1 MIPTFISYEEQDE
14 LGSALVNSR
23 ESEAE
28 KKRSYVDI
36 IALAKSF
43 GLAVRYDSFAE
54 HDTTR
59 DGFLS
64 DGIDPL
70 KVWRS
75 GKRTDKVFPEGTI
88 VIDRSL
94 KEPGMENRLRY
105 TIAHEV
111 AHHINSVHQSS
122 GCFHSEFDSQRAY
135 SNVELRKVLSI
146 NEMQANSL
154 AGILLTP
161 SHKLKKVFREVTGGK
176 MLIQYGDRIIDADTR
191 AEIAEMASMMKV
203 SFSVMRIRL
212 ERLGLFERL
221 PIDRYVEDERFN
233 LDGKRE
239 VILPE

>member
-1 MIPTFISYEEQDE
+1 MIPTYISYEEQDE
-14 LGSALVNSR
+14 LGSAIVNSR
-23 ESEAE
+23 ESETE
-28 KKRSYVDI
+28 KKKAYVDI
-36 IALAKSF
+36 VSLARSF
-43 GLAVRYDSFAE
+43 GLTVRYDSFAE

-75 GKRTDKVFPEGTI
+75 GKRADKVFPEGTI

-94 KEPGMENRLRY
+94 NEPGMENRLRY

-122 GCFHSEFDSQRAY
+122 GCFHSEFDSQRVY
-135 SNVELRKVLSI
+135 SNIELRKILSI

-161 SHKLKKVFREVTGGK
+161 SHKLKRVFRDVSGGR
-176 MLIQYGDRIIDADTR
+176 MLIQYGDRTIDADTR
-191 AEIAEMASMMKV
+191 AKIAEMASMMKV

-233 LDGKRE
+233 LEGRLE
-239 VILPE
+239 VISP

>member
-1 MIPTFISYEEQDE
+1 MIPTYISYEEQDE
-14 LGSALVNSR
+14 LGSAIVNSR
-23 ESEAE
+23 ESETE
-28 KKRSYVDI
+28 KKKAYVDI
-36 IALAKSF
+36 VSLARSF
-43 GLAVRYDSFAE
+43 GLTVRYDSFAE

-75 GKRTDKVFPEGTI
+75 GKRTDKVFPEGTV

-94 KEPGMENRLRY
+94 KEPEMENRLRY

-122 GCFHSEFDSQRAY
+122 GCFHSEFDSQRMY
-135 SNVELRKVLSI
+135 SNIELKRILSI

-161 SHKLKKVFREVTGGK
+161 SHKLKRVFRVVTGGK
-176 MLIQYGDRIIDADTR
+176 MLTQYGDRTIDADTR
-191 AEIAEMASMMKV
+191 AKIAEMASMMKV

-221 PIDRYVEDERFN
+221 PRDRYVEDERFN
-233 LDGKRE
+233 LEGRLE
-239 VILPE
+239 VISP